1 MKMNKILIGM
11 MIAFF
16 ALTSCAN
23 QDITYP
29 DFDYSTVYFPN
40 QFPVRTVELGND
52 LYVDNTNDN
61 LHKVIIN
68 ATLGGVRENT
78 KNVLIDFKVDTTLCS
93 GIYFST
99 GAKVVPMPSN
109 YYTLSSTNQIA
120 ISKGSVLGGVQVQLT
135 DAFFADPKSLI
146 NTYVIPLSMTNVQGA
161 DSILKGNPLVLNPN
175 PCVDANWTIK
185 PKNFILY
192 AVKYVNPWQGNYM
205 RRGTDQIT
213 KTSDGSVTTNVRHTQ
228 YVENN
233 ELVNIATNAL
243 TVARVPLKI
252 KNSAGKDVPFNLIL
266 TFANDGTCTVT
277 GDTPASFEI
286 TGTGKFVTKGEVKSI
301 GGSDRDGLYL
311 DYSVNFKSLGL
322 QYSTKDTFVVRDR
335 GVAPEYFTVT
345 KK

>member
-1 MKMNKILIGM
+1 MNKILIGM
-11 MIAFF
+11 MIAFL

-40 QFPVRTVELGND
+40 QYPVRTVELGND

-68 ATLGGVRENT
+68 AALGGVRENT
-78 KNVLIDFKVDTTLCS
+78 KNVLIDFKVDTALCT

-99 GAKVVPMPSN
+99 GVKVVPMPSN

-120 ISKGSVLGGVQVQLT
+120 ISKGNIIGGVQVQLT

-146 NTYVIPLSMTNVQGA
+146 NTYVIPLSMTNVLGA
-161 DSILKGNPLVLNPN
+161 DSILQGTPTVLNPKPN
-175 PCVDANWTIK
+175 VDANWTIK

-192 AVKYVNPWQGNYM
+192 AVKYVNPWHGNYM
-205 RRGTDQIT
+205 RRGTDLIT
-213 KTSDGSVTTNVRHTQ
+213 KTSDASVTTSVRHTQ

-233 ELVNIATNAL
+233 ELVNIATNSL
-243 TVARVPLKI
+243 TVAKVPLKI

-286 TGTGKFVTKGEVKSI
+286 TGTGKFVSKGEVKSI

-335 GVAPEYFTVT
+335 GIAPEYFTL
-345 KK
+345 KQ